1 MGFKDDVPLVKQI
14 QTIGVL
20 RLFAPVVDR
29 FLVLKALRVCLHLRG
44 ALKDAAWSHVLLV
57 LDYAPIG
64 VVVVIGRERD
74 AYLSF
79 R

>member
-1 MGFKDDVPLVKQI
+1 MGFKDDVTLVKQI

-29 FLVLKALRVCLHLRG
+29 FLVLKALRVSLNLRR
-44 ALKDAAWSHVLLV
+44 ALEDAAWAHVLLV
-57 LDYAPIG
+57 LDYASI
-64 VVVVIGRERD
+64 VVVVVGRERD
-74 AYLSF
+74 AHLSF

>member
-1 MGFKDDVPLVKQI
+1 VGFKDDVPLVKQI

-29 FLVLKALRVCLHLRG
+29 FLVLKALRVSLNLRR
-44 ALKDAAWSHVLLV
+44 ALEDAAWTHVLLV
-57 LDYAPIG
+57 LDYAPI
-64 VVVVIGRERD
+64 VVVVVGRERD
-74 AYLSF
+74 AHLSF